1 MNTSRRVLT
10 IVCLGLSL
18 LLVLVVRFELKSNA
32 ASVNRDGAS
41 LVAIVSPL
49 GEEPKPSLARR
60 SFWYSQQ
67 TQPPAPKEKTIGE
80 MRKNIRVLTD
90 LPDSQL
96 IPMMNLFAASLGVRC
111 THCHVN
117 KDGQWNYPADEKPE
131 KNTAREMIAMT
142 LNINK
147 TTFKGTTEVGCFTCH
162 RGRTNPMSVP
172 ALPLPQPTPR
182 PAQGGPGGRGG
193 PGAAGAP
200 GAAVTAPPAT
210 APTATA
216 APPTADD
223 ILNKYVAAIGGQA
236 AIDKLKTRTM
246 KGTYA
251 AANGMSATFEVEQG
265 APDKFHLTFS
275 LPQGQRERGFDGAAG
290 WEKGPNG
297 VTDLVGPQLA
307 DMKSAFSLFSDLKLK
322 EQFTRMNVRKDK
334 LDGRDVYMIV
344 ATRVDGKR
352 ERLYFDAETGLLLR
366 RSSSVQTPIGVIPQ
380 ETNYEDYR
388 DVDGVKVPFTISVLT
403 IDQGSTA
410 TRKYTEIKSNPPVDD
425 SIFNRPPAP
434 PPAPATVPPKP

>member
-10 IVCLGLSL
+10 IVCLSLSL
-18 LLVLVVRFELKSNA
+18 LLVIVVRFELKTNA
-32 ASVNRDGAS
+32 ASANRHE
-41 LVAIVSPL
+41 VL
-49 GEEPKPSLARR
+49 GEENRPALARR
-60 SFWYSQQ
+60 SLWQAQQ
-67 TQPPAPKEKTIGE
+67 TQPPAQKEKTIGE
-80 MRKNIRVLTD
+80 MRKNIKVLTD

-111 THCHVN
+111 NYCHVN
-117 KDGQWNYPADEKPE
+117 KDGQWNYPADDKPE
-131 KNTAREMIAMT
+131 KNTAREMIALT
-142 LNINK
+142 LNTNK
-147 TTFKGTTEVGCFTCH
+147 VTFKGKTEVGCYTCH
-162 RGRTNPMSVP
+162 RGRTSPVSVP
-172 ALPLPQPTPR
+172 ALPLPVPTPR
-182 PAQGGPGGRGG
+182 APQVG
-193 PGAAGAP
+193 PGAAAGP
-200 GAAVTAPPAT
+200 GAATAAPTVT

-216 APPTADD
+216 GQPTADD

-246 KGTYA
+246 KGTFT
-251 AANGMSATFEVEQG
+251 AANGMSATFEVDQA
-265 APDKFHLTFS
+265 APDKFHLTFTV
-275 LPQGQRERGFDGAAG
+275 PQGKRERGFDGAAG

-297 VTDLVGPQLA
+297 VTDLEGQQLA
-307 DMKSAFSLFSDLKLK
+307 EMKSAFSLFSDLKLK

-334 LDGRDVYMIV
+334 LDGRDVFMII
-344 ATRVDGKR
+344 ATRVDTRR

-366 RSSSVQTPIGVIPQ
+366 RSSAVQTPLGVIPQ

-410 TRKYTEIKSNPPVDD
+410 KRKYTEIKSNAPVDD

-434 PPAPATVPPKP
+434 ATAPAKP